1 MNIDE
6 FLAPISPD
14 NPCGENTEYDADF
27 RAMGQASQGKAE
39 QQFGDTIIPAEPADW
54 NTVERLA
61 TSLLGRTKDLR
72 VMLALTHART
82 RRRGLAG
89 YADGLL
95 LVQEALSRYWEQLY
109 PLLEEYGETDPFYR
123 INALAGLSD
132 KSDLT
137 VAVRNASLLRS
148 NGDEISLRD
157 ARALLDGS
165 KTECPDYPGGRP
177 RLIDELARGD
187 QPGTEAVIVINE
199 RLLAI
204 RELLTGYLGESGV
217 PEMEQ
222 LLKTVGQVSSAC
234 QVTDISKL
242 LPNRDA
248 QAEQHAEPQ
257 PVTASPVQ
265 QVTDWRSVQVTSRA
279 DAQLM
284 LEKAKQYFAQYEPS
298 HPAPLM
304 IERVQRLFELN
315 FMDIIRDRRQTALTN
330 WKTSLDA
337 ANDASRHYDDRH
349 GVCRFTFTAHL

>member
-1 MNIDE
+1 MNIEE

-14 NPCGENTEYDADF
+14 KPCGENLEYDADF
-27 RAMGQASQGKAE
+27 QIMNQASQGKAE

-54 NTVERLA
+54 NTVEKFA
-61 TSLLGRTKDLR
+61 TSLLTRTKDLR
-72 VMLALTHART
+72 VLLALTHAWT

-95 LVQEALSRYWEQLY
+95 LVQEALTRYWEPLY

-157 ARALLDGS
+157 AQALLDGS

-187 QPGTEAVIVINE
+187 QPGTAAVIVINE

-204 RELLTGYLGESGV
+204 RDLLTGYLGESGV

-222 LLKTVGQVSSAC
+222 LLKTVGLVASAC

-242 LPNRDA
+242 LPNREA
-248 QAEQHAEPQ
+248 QAEPQ
-257 PVTASPVQ
+257 VEQQSAVTQPVQ

-304 IERVQRLFELN
+304 IERVQRLSELN
-315 FMDIIRDRRQTALTN
+315 FIDIIRDLAPDGVNQLENIFGRRE
-330 WKTSLDA
+330 
-337 ANDASRHYDDRH
+337 
-349 GVCRFTFTAHL
+349 

>member
-1 MNIDE
+1 MNIEE

-14 NPCGENTEYDADF
+14 NPCGENLEYDADF
-27 RAMGQASQGKAE
+27 QAMNQASLGKAE

-54 NTVERLA
+54 NTVEKYA
-61 TSLLGRTKDLR
+61 TSLLTRTKDLR
-72 VMLALTHART
+72 VLLALTHAWT

-95 LVQEALSRYWEQLY
+95 LVQEAIARYWEPLY

-157 ARALLDGS
+157 AQALLDGS

-187 QPGTEAVIVINE
+187 QPGTAAVIVINE

-204 RELLTGYLGESGV
+204 RELLIGHLGESGV

-222 LLKTVGQVSSAC
+222 LLKTVGLVASAC
-234 QVTDISKL
+234 QVIDISKL

-248 QAEQHAEPQ
+248 QAQAEQQPTATQ
-257 PVTASPVQ
+257 PVQP
-265 QVTDWRSVQVTSRA
+265 VTDWRSVQVTSRA

-304 IERVQRLFELN
+304 IERVQRLSELN
-315 FMDIIRDRRQTALTN
+315 FMDIIRDLAPDGVNQLENIFGRRE
-330 WKTSLDA
+330 
-337 ANDASRHYDDRH
+337 
-349 GVCRFTFTAHL
+349 

>member
-1 MNIDE
+1 MNIEE
-6 FLAPISPD
+6 FLAPISPEK
-14 NPCGENTEYDADF
+14 PCGENLEYDADF
-27 RAMGQASQGKAE
+27 QIMNQASLGKAE

-54 NTVERLA
+54 NTVEKYA
-61 TSLLGRTKDLR
+61 TSLLTRTKDLR
-72 VMLALTHART
+72 VLLALTHAWT

-95 LVQEALSRYWEQLY
+95 LVQEAIARYWETLY

-132 KSDLT
+132 KSELT

-148 NGDEISLRD
+148 NGDEISFRD
-157 ARALLDGS
+157 AQALLDG
-165 KTECPDYPGGRP
+165 
-177 RLIDELARGD
+177 GD
-187 QPGTEAVIVINE
+187 QPGTAAVIVINE

-204 RELLTGYLGESGV
+204 RELLTGHLGESGV

-222 LLKTVGQVSSAC
+222 LLKTVGLVASAC

-242 LPNRDA
+242 LPNREA
-248 QAEQHAEPQ
+248 QAEPQAEQLSAATQ
-257 PVTASPVQ
+257 PAQP
-265 QVTDWRSVQVTSRA
+265 VTDWRSVQVTSRA

-304 IERVQRLFELN
+304 IERVQRLSELN
-315 FMDIIRDRRQTALTN
+315 FMDIIRDLAPDGVNQLENIFGRRE
-330 WKTSLDA
+330 
-337 ANDASRHYDDRH
+337 
-349 GVCRFTFTAHL
+349 

>member
-1 MNIDE
+1 MNIEE

-14 NPCGENTEYDADF
+14 NPCGENLEYDADF
-27 RAMGQASQGKAE
+27 QAMNQASLGKAE

-54 NTVERLA
+54 NTVEKYA
-61 TSLLGRTKDLR
+61 TSLLTRTKDLR
-72 VMLALTHART
+72 VLLALTHAWT

-95 LVQEALSRYWEQLY
+95 LVQEAIARYWEPLY

-157 ARALLDGS
+157 AQALLDGS

-177 RLIDELARGD
+177 RLIVEQARSDEPWTASVGVFSD
-187 QPGTEAVIVINE
+187 

-204 RELLTGYLGESGV
+204 RELLIGHLGESGV

-222 LLKTVGQVSSAC
+222 LLKTVGLVASAC

-242 LPNRDA
+242 LPNREA
-248 QAEQHAEPQ
+248 QAEPQTEQQPTATQ
-257 PVTASPVQ
+257 PVQP
-265 QVTDWRSVQVTSRA
+265 VTDWRSVQVTSRA

-304 IERVQRLFELN
+304 IERVQRLSELN
-315 FMDIIRDRRQTALTN
+315 VMDIIRDLAPDGVNQLENIFGRRE
-330 WKTSLDA
+330 
-337 ANDASRHYDDRH
+337 
-349 GVCRFTFTAHL
+349 

>member
-1 MNIDE
+1 MNIEE

-14 NPCGENTEYDADF
+14 NPCGENLEYDADF
-27 RAMGQASQGKAE
+27 QAMNQASLGKAE

-54 NTVERLA
+54 NTVEKYA
-61 TSLLGRTKDLR
+61 TSLLTRTKDLR
-72 VMLALTHART
+72 VLLALTHAWT

-95 LVQEALSRYWEQLY
+95 LVQEAIARYWEPLY

-157 ARALLDGS
+157 AQALLDGS

-187 QPGTEAVIVINE
+187 QPGTAAVIVINE

-204 RELLTGYLGESGV
+204 RELLIGHLGESGV

-222 LLKTVGQVSSAC
+222 LLKTVGLVASAC

-248 QAEQHAEPQ
+248 QAQAEQQPTATQ
-257 PVTASPVQ
+257 PVQP
-265 QVTDWRSVQVTSRA
+265 VTDWRSVQVTSRA

-304 IERVQRLFELN
+304 IERVQRLSELN
-315 FMDIIRDRRQTALTN
+315 FMDIIRDLAPDGVNQLENIFGRRE
-330 WKTSLDA
+330 
-337 ANDASRHYDDRH
+337 
-349 GVCRFTFTAHL
+349 

>member
-1 MNIDE
+1 MNIEE
-6 FLAPISPD
+6 FLAPVSPD
-14 NPCGENTEYDADF
+14 KPCGENLEYDADF
-27 RAMGQASQGKAE
+27 QIMNQASLGKAE

-54 NTVERLA
+54 NTVEKYA
-61 TSLLGRTKDLR
+61 TSLLIRTKDLR
-72 VMLALTHART
+72 VLLALTHAWT
-82 RRRGLAG
+82 RCRGLAG

-95 LVQEALSRYWEQLY
+95 LVQEAIVRYWETIY

-148 NGDEISLRD
+148 SGDEISLRD
-157 ARALLDGS
+157 AQALLDGS

-187 QPGTEAVIVINE
+187 QPGTAAVIVINE
-199 RLLAI
+199 RLLSI
-204 RELLTGYLGESGV
+204 RELLTGHLGEGGV
-217 PEMEQ
+217 PGMEQ
-222 LLKTVGQVSSAC
+222 LLKTVGLVASAC

-242 LPNRDA
+242 LPNREA
-248 QAEQHAEPQ
+248 QAEPQAEQQSAAMQ
-257 PVTASPVQ
+257 PVQP
-265 QVTDWRSVQVTSRA
+265 VTDWRSVQVISRA

-304 IERVQRLFELN
+304 IERVQRLSELN
-315 FMDIIRDRRQTALTN
+315 FMDIIRDLAPDGVNQLENIFGRRE
-330 WKTSLDA
+330 
-337 ANDASRHYDDRH
+337 
-349 GVCRFTFTAHL
+349 